1 MTDTEL
7 WEQIRLGDK
16 AAFEELYHRYYSP
29 LFAYSIRLCFSE
41 DNIKDCIQ
49 DVFVRIYT
57 KHSSLPELLY
67 VKPYLYRSV
76 TNALLNSVKNIRNN
90 TVSLEELTDISIE
103 DDGVMSLFE
112 KNDAEL
118 QLSQNLKQA
127 FEQLSTKQRHALY
140 LRFIQEF
147 SWDELAQMFE
157 ISPHSC
163 MNLVERAIVRLRR
176 ILNKC

>member
-1 MTDTEL
+1 MTDTKL

-41 DNIKDCIQ
+41 DTIKDCIQ

-76 TNALLNSVKNIRNN
+76 TNALLNSVKISEIIQYPWRN
-90 TVSLEELTDISIE
+90 
-103 DDGVMSLFE
+103 
-112 KNDAEL
+112 
-118 QLSQNLKQA
+118 
-127 FEQLSTKQRHALY
+127 
-140 LRFIQEF
+140 
-147 SWDELAQMFE
+147 
-157 ISPHSC
+157 
-163 MNLVERAIVRLRR
+163 
-176 ILNKC
+176 